1 MGISKVILNGVVKV
15 DLTQDTVDETNLLA
29 GETAT
34 GADGEAVEGAIASK
48 ASTDLTVSG
57 ATVTA
62 PAGYYSAAASKS
74 VATTTHPNPT
84 ASINST
90 TGVVTASHTQTT
102 GYVTGG
108 TTTGTLDLTTQA
120 GKTVT
125 PTETEQTAV
134 AAGRY
139 TTGAVKVG
147 AISST
152 YIGSDIAQNDSDD
165 LTVSGATVTAPA
177 GYYAEA
183 ASKAVAS
190 GSAGTPTA
198 TKGTVSNHSVSVTPS
213 VTNTTG
219 YITGGTKNGT
229 AVSVSASE
237 LVSGTLSI
245 TSSGT
250 KDVTNYASA
259 SVAAG
264 SATTPAT
271 TITADPSIS
280 INSSGKITAT
290 VSTSQNITP
299 TVSAGYVSSGTAGKI
314 TVSGSDDLQLTTQ
327 AAKTVTPSTSS
338 QTAVASGVY
347 TTGAVTVAAMPSG
360 TAGTPTA
367 TKGTVSD
374 HSVTV
379 TPSVT
384 NVTGYITGGTK
395 TGTAVTV
402 SVAELES
409 GTKSITENGTG
420 ISVSGYSTVDVDVSG
435 SDDLFAIR
443 DDGKTHAWYYS
454 PSDGTTVSIE
464 TSGYIVDW
472 GDGESSYTTSSPKT
486 HMYQKRGI
494 YDIII
499 EPAPNQSNLYL
510 RFGTES
516 VGSNNLPYV
525 SHLLMVEISEDVLI
539 SAAYSFAF
547 VPSLTKVVAPRGYST
562 SITNP
567 SREFSNCVSLVYVD
581 LPVGLQNV
589 ADYMFYENN
598 NLKSIDLPN
607 SITTIGRQSFYRCIN
622 LTSITIPENVTRIG
636 DQAFVYCNRI
646 AEYHLK
652 PTTPPTLANT
662 NAFPTLPSNK
672 VIYVPTGSLSA
683 YQTATNWSNFA
694 SIMQEE

>member
-1 MGISKVILNGVVKV
+1 MGVSKVIINGVTRV
-15 DLTQDTVDETNLLA
+15 DLTQDTVASNNLLS

-34 GADGEAVEGAIASK
+34 GADGEAVVGAIVSK

-62 PAGYYSAAASKS
+62 PAGFYSAAASKS

-84 ASINST
+84 ASINSS

-108 TTTGTLDLTTQA
+108 TTTGTL
-120 GKTVT
+120 
-125 PTETEQTAV
+125 
-134 AAGRY
+134 
-139 TTGAVKVG
+139 
-147 AISST
+147 
-152 YIGSDIAQNDSDD
+152 N
-165 LTVSGATVTAPA
+165 
-177 GYYAEA
+177 
-183 ASKAVAS
+183 
-190 GSAGTPTA
+190 
-198 TKGTVSNHSVSVTPS
+198 
-213 VTNTTG
+213 
-219 YITGGTKNGT
+219 
-229 AVSVSASE
+229 
-237 LVSGTLSI
+237 
-245 TSSGT
+245 
-250 KDVTNYASA
+250 
-259 SVAAG
+259 
-264 SATTPAT
+264 
-271 TITADPSIS
+271 
-280 INSSGKITAT
+280 
-290 VSTSQNITP
+290 
-299 TVSAGYVSSGTAGKI
+299 
-314 TVSGSDDLQLTTQ
+314 LTTQ

-347 TTGAVTVAAMPSG
+347 TTGAITVAAMPSG

-367 TKGTVSD
+367 TKGTVSN
-374 HSVTV
+374 HAVTV

-384 NVTGYITGGTK
+384 NTTGYITGGTK
-395 TGTAVTV
+395 SGTAVTV
-402 SVAELES
+402 NVAELES

-472 GDGESSYTTSSPKT
+472 GDGESDYTTSSPKT

-516 VGSNNLPYV
+516 VGSNNLPYI

-539 SAAYSFAF
+539 SASYAFAF

-562 SITNP
+562 SLTNP

-622 LTSITIPENVTRIG
+622 LTSITIPENVTQIG
-636 DQAFVYCNRI
+636 DQAFVYCNKI

-662 NAFPTLPSNK
+662 NAFPSLPSNR